1 MGIYAVTGGTKGIG
15 EKTVEILRSY
25 GNEVINIDIENG
37 DINADLG
44 TTEGRELVISQLHKQ
59 CPDGL
64 DGLVCNHGITG
75 LPIFKPSYILSVNYF
90 GAVAIIEGL
99 YDLLKMRK
107 GNCAVTASGAI
118 AYAKRGK
125 YFVDGLLN
133 NCGDE
138 ARICRLVDTFDS
150 QTSSGGEEQ
159 IDGQDDK
166 YNPRIAGNAM
176 YLSSKI
182 ALAQWVRRVSST
194 WAAHGVNINAV
205 APGAV
210 ATSIMHGYKKP
221 DAKTFFYPMPALTDR
236 NGEMDPTDIAHVLAF
251 LVMPGVNGVSGSIMF
266 CDAGAS
272 AIIDPEKY

>member
-15 EKTVEILRSY
+15 EKTVETLRAH
-25 GNEVINIDIENG
+25 GHVVINIDIAGG

-44 TTEGRELVISQLHKQ
+44 TVEGRESVIMQMHKR

-75 LPIFKPSYILSVNYF
+75 LPKFKLSYILSVNYF

-99 YDLLKMRK
+99 YDLLKMKK
-107 GNCAVTASGAI
+107 GNCAVTVSGAI

-138 ARICRLVDTFDS
+138 MRICSLVDTFDPLNCGDES
-150 QTSSGGEEQ
+150 HKGKHGDTFDPH
-159 IDGQDDK
+159 IT
-166 YNPRIAGNAM
+166 GNAM
-176 YLSSKI
+176 YLSTKI
-182 ALAQWVRRVSST
+182 ALARWVRRVSSS

-210 ATSIMHGYKKP
+210 STSIMHGFKKP
-221 DAKTFFYPMPALTDR
+221 DAETFYYPMPALPDQ
-236 NGEMDPTDIAHVLAF
+236 NGEMAPIDVAHVLAF
-251 LVMPGVNGVSGSIMF
+251 LVMPGIKGVSGSILF
-266 CDAGAS
+266 CDAGAA
-272 AIIDPEKY
+272 AIIDPDKY